1 MARQRQET
9 GVENQRPLTLSRKDV
24 IYLNGL
30 ERTTA
35 GKHRF
40 ELRTQR
46 GEFQE
51 QCVEGAIA
59 RMDSL
64 ISAQHDERIGNSVE
78 DRLSA
83 FAFVNDLIDACAES
97 SHVSERQHGA
107 SDPAIPLGVGGYPRD
122 EPLIPVAKIGR
133 G

>member
-1 MARQRQET
+1 MARQSQGT
-9 GVENQRPLTLSRKDV
+9 GVENQRPLTLPRKDV
-24 IYLNGL
+24 IHLNGL

-46 GEFQE
+46 GEFQK

-64 ISAQHDERIGNSVE
+64 ISAQHDERIGDSIEN
-78 DRLSA
+78 RLSA
-83 FAFVNDLIDACAES
+83 FAFVDHLIDACAES
-97 SHVSERQHGA
+97 SHVSERQHSA
-107 SDPAIPLGVGGYPRD
+107 DDLAIAFFKGGYPRN
-122 EPLIPVAKIGR
+122 EPPVPVAKIG
-133 G
+133 